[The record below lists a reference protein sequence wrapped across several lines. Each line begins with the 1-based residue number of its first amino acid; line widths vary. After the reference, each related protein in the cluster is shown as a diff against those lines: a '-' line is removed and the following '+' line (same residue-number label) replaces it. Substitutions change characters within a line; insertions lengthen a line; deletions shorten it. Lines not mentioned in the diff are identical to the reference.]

1 MITQGTIDLH
11 AKQFFRQ
18 LAGLTELIT
27 YQHKPSATEAPTTT
41 ALEVPALFSNFS
53 ARQIAL
59 EIVLADDL
67 KCRIRR
73 PCLRIDPTRFDV
85 LVRDDASEWR
95 VLNVFEGA
103 AQPYW
108 TLQVRRIL

>member
-1 MITQGTIDLH
+1 MIDLH
-11 AKQFFRQ
+11 ARAYFR
-18 LAGLTELIT
+18 LLTGLTELIT
-27 YQHKPSATEAPTTT
+27 YQHKPSSTASPTKT
-41 ALEVPALFSNFS
+41 ALDVQALFSNFS

-73 PCLRIDPTRFDV
+73 PCLTIAPTRFDV
-85 LVRDDASEWR
+85 LVRADLSEWR